1 MHSLN
6 KIQRV
11 RQFLNHKAKIANG
24 MRIVC
29 LSDTHCRSDDFKV
42 PEGDVLIIA
51 GDVCLRGSLS
61 ELQTFDAFLGQ
72 LPHQHKLFVA
82 GNHDFPFA
90 YVETAKAKTL
100 LKNAIY
106 LENSGVE
113 IDGVKFWGSPWQ
125 PEFYD
130 WAFNLPRG
138 RQLAEMWALIPD
150 DTDVLITH
158 TPPYGILDQVETG
171 ELVGCEDLREA
182 LLRVKPKLHVFG
194 HIHQCYGFIRDNGTT
209 YINACIC
216 NEDYYAINRP
226 IVFDWGSSK
235 VTMRHFD
242 RVWRV

>member
-42 PEGDVLIIA
+42 PDGDVLIIA
-51 GDVCLRGSLS
+51 GDVCLRGSLT

-72 LPHQHKLFVA
+72 LPHKHKLFVA

-106 LENSGVE
+106 LENSG
-113 IDGVKFWGSPWQ
+113 GNFQASCR
-125 PEFYD
+125 
-130 WAFNLPRG
+130 L
-138 RQLAEMWALIPD
+138 
-150 DTDVLITH
+150 
-158 TPPYGILDQVETG
+158 
-171 ELVGCEDLREA
+171 
-182 LLRVKPKLHVFG
+182 
-194 HIHQCYGFIRDNGTT
+194 
-209 YINACIC
+209 
-216 NEDYYAINRP
+216 
-226 IVFDWGSSK
+226 S
-235 VTMRHFD
+235 
-242 RVWRV
+242 